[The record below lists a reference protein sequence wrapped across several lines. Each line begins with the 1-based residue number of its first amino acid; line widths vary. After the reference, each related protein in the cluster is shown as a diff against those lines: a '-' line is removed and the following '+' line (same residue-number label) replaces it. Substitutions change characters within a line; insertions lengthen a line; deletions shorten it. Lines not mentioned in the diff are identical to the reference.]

1 MFTFLSPG
9 ADVISLFR
17 FSGRPNVP
25 NGISGALT
33 SEGSSRDRRSSMSRS
48 PSQSSTNGTPTR
60 PQSASINGAIS
71 LPPLHIPPH
80 RRSAPKASRSSSSSS
95 SSNTPSS
102 SHSASGS
109 NTPSTTG
116 TSLITQSKQ
125 IIFIIQNTP
134 FLYTLSTQSFATH
147 PDKDLMITIAKHFLF
162 QQLYFMCK

>member
-1 MFTFLSPG
+1 MEGELEFILYNPSSYLMFALSPR
-9 ADVISLFR
+9 AYVISLFR

-25 NGISGALT
+25 NGMSGALT

-95 SSNTPSS
+95 NTPSS
-102 SHSASGS
+102 SSHNASGS
-109 NTPSTTG
+109 NTPSTTS
-116 TSLITQSKQ
+116 TSLVTQSKQ
-125 IIFIIQNTP
+125 VIFIIQNIP
-134 FLYTLSTQSFATH
+134 FLYCPIFSH
-147 PDKDLMITIAKHFLF
+147 PKN
-162 QQLYFMCK
+162 